1 MYGGKKMNSISKS
14 DIDKNFGKIL
24 KDFRLKNH
32 LTQEQL
38 SEKLGISL
46 KYISRIENGNNGIKT
61 QTLIKYMNILGITPN
76 TIYKSFIS
84 NAEVT
89 KNIELSEK
97 LNSLSL
103 EKKNFVNAIIDLLQN
118 LDS

>member
-1 MYGGKKMNSISKS
+1 MNSVEKS

-24 KDFRLKNH
+24 REFRIKNK

-76 TIYKSFIS
+76 TIYSPFIT
-84 NAEVT
+84 NKEIA
-89 KNIELSEK
+89 KNIEISEK
-97 LNSLSL
+97 LSSLS
-103 EKKNFVNAIIDLLQN
+103 EDKKDFLNAMIDLLKD
-118 LDS
+118 LD

>member
-1 MYGGKKMNSISKS
+1 MDSISKS
-14 DIDKNFGKIL
+14 DIDKIFGKIL
-24 KDFRLKNH
+24 REFRDKAG

-76 TIYKSFIS
+76 TIYKEFLTHPQIS
-84 NAEVT
+84 E
-89 KNIELSEK
+89 NIELSEK
-97 LNSLSL
+97 VNSLSD
-103 EKKNFVNAIIDLLQN
+103 EKKKFISSIVDLLK
-118 LDS
+118 DM

>member
-1 MYGGKKMNSISKS
+1 MDSISKS

-24 KDFRLKNH
+24 RDFRIQNR

-76 TIYKSFIS
+76 TIYKNFITNKS
-84 NAEVT
+84 VI

-97 LNSLSL
+97 LNSLSD
-103 EKKNFVNAIIDLLQN
+103 EKKDFLNSIIDLLNN
-118 LDS
+118 LDK

>member
-1 MYGGKKMNSISKS
+1 MNSVSKS
-14 DIDKNFGKIL
+14 DIDKIFGKIL
-24 KDFRLKNH
+24 REFRIKSG

-76 TIYKSFIS
+76 TLYLEFLTDQELK
-84 NAEVT
+84 
-89 KNIELSEK
+89 KNILLSEK
-97 LNSLSL
+97 FNSLSD
-103 EKKNFVNAIIDLLQN
+103 KKKKFVCSIIDLLN
-118 LDS
+118 NM

>member
-1 MYGGKKMNSISKS
+1 MNSVSKS

-24 KDFRLKNH
+24 RDFRVKNK

-61 QTLIKYMNILGITPN
+61 QTLINYMNILGITPN
-76 TIYKSFIS
+76 TIYASFIT
-84 NAEVT
+84 NHEVA
-89 KNIELSEK
+89 KNIEISEK
-97 LNSLSL
+97 ISSLSA
-103 EKKNFVNAIIDLLQN
+103 EKKNFINSIIDLLQDLN
-118 LDS
+118 

>member
-1 MYGGKKMNSISKS
+1 MDSVSKS
-14 DIDKNFGKIL
+14 DIDKVFGKIL
-24 KDFRLKNH
+24 REFRDKSG

-76 TIYKSFIS
+76 IIYKDFLT
-84 NAEVT
+84 NPEV
-89 KNIELSEK
+89 KKDIELAEK
-97 LNSLSL
+97 INSLSD
-103 EKKNFVNAIIDLLQN
+103 EKKTFIASIIDLLK
-118 LDS
+118 DI